1 MMSQFLIAVFFSG
14 IFQMYKRVK
23 PPKISDVIMAQLE
36 EMIVE
41 GSLKPGQKLPSER
54 ELAKQFDV
62 SRPSLREAI
71 QKLVAK
77 GVIESQQGGGNYISE
92 SLGRGF
98 SDPLLDLLANHP
110 EAQYDLLEFRHAL
123 EGLCAY
129 YAALRSTE
137 VDRENI
143 RDKHRQLQ
151 AFHDKKEFSKE
162 VIADVEFHL
171 AIAEAAHNMVLLHM
185 MRALFNLLK
194 EHIKENL
201 NDIYPQKILR
211 SNVHDQHTLLMEAIF
226 AGDPEKAQA
235 ASHDHFAFVEE
246 GLLEQSKEST
256 RLERSLR
263 RISVKQKP

>member
-1 MMSQFLIAVFFSG
+1 
-14 IFQMYKRVK
+14 MYKRVK
-23 PPKISDVIMAQLE
+23 PPKISDVIVAQLE

-41 GSLKPGQKLPSER
+41 GTLKPGQKLLSER

-71 QKLVAK
+71 QKLCAK
-77 GVIESQQGGGNYISE
+77 GVLESQQGGGNYVSE
-92 SLGRGF
+92 NLGRGF

-129 YAALRSTE
+129 YAAIRSTE

-143 RDKHRQLQ
+143 REKHRELQ
-151 AFHDKKEFSKE
+151 AFHDNKEFAKE

-185 MRALFNLLK
+185 MRALFDLLK
-194 EHIKENL
+194 QHIKENL
-201 NDIYPQKILR
+201 QDIYPQKILR
-211 SNVHDQHTLLMEAIF
+211 SNVHDQHGLLMEAIF
-226 AGDPEKAQA
+226 AGNPERAQS

-263 RISVKQKP
+263 RISVKPKQ